1 MSPQELVA
9 LLRRHTIAAIALL
22 VLVAGLAY
30 YFHHTKPLYMTT
42 ATVSFIPPSL
52 KNSVNYYDG
61 LLATTEVT
69 TYSMMSQKTQDLV
82 RAAGGTAE
90 YNVALVNLNNEDF
103 PNYSNPY
110 VTVTTTAP
118 DPVATQ
124 NTFSIVMRTIQQ
136 TLAAQ
141 QARQGAPPQAWIKAY
156 TIAPP
161 DGPVAQSGYPKR
173 TLGALAVLAMIM
185 TFMLL
190 TFLDRHPYRLRLPR
204 GIAVRKQEATPR
216 PEAD

>member
-1 MSPQELVA
+1 V
-9 LLRRHTIAAIALL
+9 I
-22 VLVAGLAY
+22 VLFVLTVGLAY
-30 YFHHTKPLYMTT
+30 HIHRAKPSYMVTS
-42 ATVSFIPPSL
+42 TVSFIAPSL

-61 LLATTEVT
+61 LLATTEIM
-69 TYSMMSQKTQDLV
+69 TYSMMSQKTQELV
-82 RAAGGTAE
+82 RAAGGTAD

-118 DPVATQ
+118 DPVAAQ
-124 NTFSIVMRTIQQ
+124 NTFSIVMRTLQRSLATQQ
-136 TLAAQ
+136 VS
-141 QARQGAPPQAWIKAY
+141 QGAPAKAWITAY

-173 TLGALAVLAMIM
+173 TLAGLAVLAMIV
-185 TFMLL
+185 TFMVL

-204 GIAVRKQEATPR
+204 GITIGKQATAPR
-216 PEAD
+216 PGAD